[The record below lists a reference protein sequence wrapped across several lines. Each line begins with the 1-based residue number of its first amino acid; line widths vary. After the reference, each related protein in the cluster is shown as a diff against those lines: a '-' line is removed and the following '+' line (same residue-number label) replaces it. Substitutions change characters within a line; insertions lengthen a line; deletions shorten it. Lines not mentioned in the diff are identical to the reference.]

1 MKKIALYIR
10 VSTDEQALKGNSL
23 NEQEER
29 LRAYCHAMELEGQI
43 ETFVDD
49 GYSAGSMKRPALTRM
64 LKMARNKELNMV
76 VITKIDRLCRNLK
89 DLLTLVD
96 ELDEIQCGFASAG
109 ERFDTSTAAG
119 RMVLQILGAFA
130 EFERGRNRERVRENL
145 MSIVTNTD
153 KAVSRPC
160 FGYNVVDS
168 RFVINEEEAEIV
180 RKMVNWMLQGE
191 GAHRVMR
198 RLNDMGVKTKDG
210 KSFTQ
215 LSVGKLMRRETI
227 AGMFVYNRGYTLR
240 GKSLIRPEEEWIVI
254 ENHHEPI
261 IDKETFKRL
270 QIAITA
276 RKTSG
281 KQADNERWL
290 LTGVV
295 NCTHCG
301 RPMFGRYRKKP
312 SGKEYFHYVCSSYMK
327 RAECFHHFIDRDLLE
342 NTVIDHLLN
351 ADKFNAKSEEINS
364 NEPQIEIN
372 ISNLKANLKKLD
384 IKMQRQIELFEDAEI
399 NKEDFR
405 IARDRIQDQ
414 RQKLEDQIKLAEKDT
429 QVALEKE
436 FVNRVGLMKNDLKSK
451 NRSEQKNALRQLV
464 KTVEVTNSSSIHI
477 KVRL

>member
-64 LKMARNKELNMV
+64 LKMAQNKELNMV

-372 ISNLKANLKKLD
+372 ISNLKASLKKLD

-405 IARDRIQDQ
+405 VARDRIQDQ
-414 RQKLEDQIKLAEKDT
+414 RQKLEDQIKFVEKDT

-436 FVNRVGLMKNDLKSK
+436 FVNRVGLMKNVLKSK

-464 KTVEVTNSSSIHI
+464 QTVEVTNSSSIHI